1 MLRNKNILITGGA
14 GFLGRNIIK
23 RYYSDNQITC
33 YSRDESK
40 HYLLKKEFPKVNFII
55 GDIYDLDSLNEAAKN
70 NQIGIFAASMK
81 QIEACEENPHQAVKT
96 ICMGAIN
103 SKRVCLENQFEAGA
117 FISSDKACAATT
129 IYGSCKYVAEQSFL
143 SSSGIKLNSC
153 RYGNVTNS
161 TGSIIPVIKQSL
173 ENKKEVELFSE
184 EMTRFLI
191 SPNQA
196 IDLIEESLT
205 GDLNGVFIPKL
216 KSIRIKDL
224 LEIYKEEFNLK
235 YRVSKPRANEKIH
248 ELMFSPEEAPRITE
262 RESFFVISKESTESE
277 IREEYSSKNNI
288 MAKEELYLEL
298 KTNGFFL

>member
-14 GFLGRNIIK
+14 GFLGRNIIN

-55 GDIYDLDSLNEAAKN
+55 GDIYDFDSLNQAAKN

-81 QIEACEENPHQAVKT
+81 QIEACEENPQQAVRT

-103 SKRVCLENQFEAGA
+103 SKKVCLDNHFEAGS

-129 IYGSCKYVAEQSFL
+129 IYGACKYVAEQSFL
-143 SSSGIKLNSC
+143 NDSEIKLNSC

-173 ENKKEVELFSE
+173 VNKTEIELFSE

-191 SPNQA
+191 SPSHA
-196 IDLIEESLT
+196 IGLIEESLT

-235 YRVSKPRANEKIH
+235 YRVSNPRANEKIH
-248 ELMFSPEEAPRITE
+248 ELMFSSEEAPRITE
-262 RESFFVISKESTESE
+262 RESFFVISKDSTDSE
-277 IREEYSSKNNI
+277 IRKQYSSEDNI
-288 MAKEELYLEL
+288 MEKEELYREL
-298 KTNGFFL
+298 KSNGFFL

>member
-1 MLRNKNILITGGA
+1 MTG
-14 GFLGRNIIK
+14 II
-23 RYYSDNQITC
+23 DPVEFVTLP
-33 YSRDESK
+33 
-40 HYLLKKEFPKVNFII
+40 YLQEFNFIPE
-55 GDIYDLDSLNEAAKN
+55 LL
-70 NQIGIFAASMK
+70 
-81 QIEACEENPHQAVKT
+81 
-96 ICMGAIN
+96 
-103 SKRVCLENQFEAGA
+103 
-117 FISSDKACAATT
+117 
-129 IYGSCKYVAEQSFL
+129 
-143 SSSGIKLNSC
+143 
-153 RYGNVTNS
+153 
-161 TGSIIPVIKQSL
+161 
-173 ENKKEVELFSE
+173 KKEVELFSD